1 MISTTDFKRGARI
14 LVDGEPYT
22 LEDYSVQTPS
32 ARGAATLVPCKLRHV
47 VSGALLSKTFK
58 SGEKFD
64 EPDLETREVQFL
76 YAEGETL
83 HFMDLA
89 SYDQFAMARES
100 VGGLARYLVDGQALK
115 SVLFN
120 GRVIGLDLPP
130 FLEMEVVS
138 VDASARGDTASG
150 KVMKDARLVTGA
162 EIKVPSYLDAGER
175 VLVDTRT
182 GEFVKRVNR

>member
-1 MISTTDFKRGARI
+1 M
-14 LVDGEPYT
+14 
-22 LEDYSVQTPS
+22 
-32 ARGAATLVPCKLRHV
+32 
-47 VSGALLSKTFK
+47 
-58 SGEKFD
+58 
-64 EPDLETREVQFL
+64 
-76 YAEGETL
+76 
-83 HFMDLA
+83 
-89 SYDQFAMARES
+89 
-100 VGGLARYLVDGQALK
+100 
-115 SVLFN
+115 
-120 GRVIGLDLPP
+120 IGLDLPP

>member
-1 MISTTDFKRGARI
+1 MLTTSDFKKGI
-14 LVDGEPYT
+14 HVLIDGDPYQVM
-22 LEDYSVQTPS
+22 DYTVQTPS
-32 ARGAATLVPCKLRHV
+32 ARGSATLVKAKVRNV
-47 VSGALLSKTFK
+47 RTDQVFDKTFK

-138 VDASARGDTASG
+138 VDASARGDTASV